1 MRETARG
8 AKYLGGLEPGDYSQ
22 EALLSQ
28 VPNTCQFW
36 YFICELTSYREACT
50 LGLKPNAFI
59 ALGELNKE
67 SLQRCSLL
75 NSRFHRHAV
84 SWLAQTPDEHF
95 LSVQV
100 GRRFKPII
108 ANLRCDLVNLTH
120 RLANS

>member
-1 MRETARG
+1 MRE

-36 YFICELTSYREACT
+36 YFVSELTLYREAYT
-50 LGLKPNAFI
+50 LGFKPNAFI

-67 SLQRCSLL
+67 TLQRCSLF
-75 NSRFHRHAV
+75 NTRFHRHAV
-84 SWLAQTPDEHF
+84 SWLARMLDEHC

-108 ANLRCDLVNLTH
+108 ANLRCNLVNLTH